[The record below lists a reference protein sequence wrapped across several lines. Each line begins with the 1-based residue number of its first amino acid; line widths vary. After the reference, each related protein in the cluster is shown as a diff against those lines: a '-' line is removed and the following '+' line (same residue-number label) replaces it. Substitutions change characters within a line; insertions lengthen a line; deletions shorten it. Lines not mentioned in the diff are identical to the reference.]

1 MKKTDKEVKKNAK
14 LIKSSKN
21 ILLILGVIYF
31 LITIL
36 AVVSYV
42 SKMNSIS
49 TTAVTFMSVLS
60 SIWWQI
66 LMIILFV
73 ITYIMYSKKEFMGAL
88 LELVMG
94 LSMLANIVV
103 SVILMG
109 ANILAILIELI
120 YPFVLA
126 CHSLLVIKKIRS
138 R

>member
-1 MKKTDKEVKKNAK
+1 MNKVNKKKNK
-14 LIKSSKN
+14 EKRVNSSKN

-49 TTAVTFMSVLS
+49 TTEVTFMSVLS

-66 LMIILFV
+66 LMIILFAVTYV
-73 ITYIMYSKKEFMGAL
+73 IYNKNEFLGVL
-88 LELVMG
+88 LELVIG
-94 LSMLANIVV
+94 LSMLANILV

-109 ANILAILIELI
+109 ANLIAILIELI
-120 YPFVLA
+120 YPFVLVS
-126 CHSLLVIKKIRS
+126 HSLLVIKKIKK
-138 R
+138 

>member
-1 MKKTDKEVKKNAK
+1 MQKTDKEVKKNTK

-21 ILLILGVIYF
+21 ILLVLGLIYF

-36 AVVSYV
+36 ALVSYV
-42 SKMNSIS
+42 SKMNNIS
-49 TTAVTFMSVLS
+49 TTDVTFMSVLS

-66 LMIILFV
+66 LMIILFAV
-73 ITYIMYSKKEFMGAL
+73 TYVMYNKKEFMGAL

-109 ANILAILIELI
+109 ANIFAILIELI
-120 YPFVLA
+120 YPFVLV
-126 CHSLLVIKKIRS
+126 CHSLLVIKKIKS

>member
-1 MKKTDKEVKKNAK
+1 MQKTDKEVKKNTK

-21 ILLILGVIYF
+21 ILLVLGLIYF

-36 AVVSYV
+36 ALVSYV

-49 TTAVTFMSVLS
+49 TTDVTFMSVLS

-66 LMIILFV
+66 LMIILFAV
-73 ITYIMYSKKEFMGAL
+73 TYVMYNKKEFMGAL

-109 ANILAILIELI
+109 ANISAILIELI
-120 YPFVLA
+120 YPFVLV
-126 CHSLLVIKKIRS
+126 CHSLLVIKKTKK
-138 R
+138 

>member
-1 MKKTDKEVKKNAK
+1 MNKVNKKKNK
-14 LIKSSKN
+14 EKRVNSSKN

-36 AVVSYV
+36 AVISYV

-49 TTAVTFMSVLS
+49 TTEVTFMSVLS

-73 ITYIMYSKKEFMGAL
+73 VTYVIYNKNEFLGVL
-88 LELVMG
+88 LELVIG
-94 LSMLANIVV
+94 LSMLANILV

-109 ANILAILIELI
+109 ANLIAILIELI
-120 YPFVLA
+120 YPFVLVS
-126 CHSLLVIKKIRS
+126 HSLLVIKKIKK
-138 R
+138 

>member
-1 MKKTDKEVKKNAK
+1 MQKTDKEVKKNIK

-21 ILLILGVIYF
+21 ILLVLGLIYF

-36 AVVSYV
+36 ALVSYV

-49 TTAVTFMSVLS
+49 TTDVTFMSVLS

-66 LMIILFV
+66 LMIILFAV
-73 ITYIMYSKKEFMGAL
+73 TYVMYNKKEFMGAL

-109 ANILAILIELI
+109 ANVFAILIELI
-120 YPFVLA
+120 YPFVLV
-126 CHSLLVIKKIRS
+126 CHSLLVIKKIKS

>member
-1 MKKTDKEVKKNAK
+1 MNKVNKEKNK
-14 LIKSSKN
+14 EKRVKSSKN

-49 TTAVTFMSVLS
+49 TTEVTFMSVLS

-66 LMIILFV
+66 LMIILFAVTYV
-73 ITYIMYSKKEFMGAL
+73 IYNKNEFLGVL
-88 LELVMG
+88 LELVIG
-94 LSMLANIVV
+94 LSMLANILV

-109 ANILAILIELI
+109 ANLIAILIELI
-120 YPFVLA
+120 YPFILVS
-126 CHSLLVIKKIRS
+126 HSLLVIKKIKK
-138 R
+138 

>member
-1 MKKTDKEVKKNAK
+1 MNKVNKEKNK
-14 LIKSSKN
+14 EKRVNSSKN

-49 TTAVTFMSVLS
+49 TTEVTFMSVLS

-73 ITYIMYSKKEFMGAL
+73 VTYVIYNKNEFLGVL
-88 LELVMG
+88 LELVIG
-94 LSMLANIVV
+94 LSMLANILV

-109 ANILAILIELI
+109 ANLIAILIELI
-120 YPFVLA
+120 YPFILVS
-126 CHSLLVIKKIRS
+126 HSLLVIKRIKK
-138 R
+138 

>member
-1 MKKTDKEVKKNAK
+1 MQKTDKEVKKNIK

-21 ILLILGVIYF
+21 ILLVLGLIYF

-36 AVVSYV
+36 ALVSYV
-42 SKMNSIS
+42 SKMNNIS
-49 TTAVTFMSVLS
+49 TTDVTFMSVLS

-66 LMIILFV
+66 LMIILFAV
-73 ITYIMYSKKEFMGAL
+73 TYVMYNKKEFMGAL

-109 ANILAILIELI
+109 ANVFAILIELI
-120 YPFVLA
+120 YPFVLV
-126 CHSLLVIKKIRS
+126 CHSLLVIKKIKS

>member
-1 MKKTDKEVKKNAK
+1 MQKTDKEVKKNTK

-21 ILLILGVIYF
+21 ILLILGLIYF

-36 AVVSYV
+36 ALVSYV

-49 TTAVTFMSVLS
+49 TTDVTFMSVLS

-66 LMIILFV
+66 LMIILFAV
-73 ITYIMYSKKEFMGAL
+73 TYAMYNRKEFMGAL

-109 ANILAILIELI
+109 ANVFAILIELI
-120 YPFVLA
+120 YPFVLV
-126 CHSLLVIKKIRS
+126 CHSLLVIKKIKS

>member
-1 MKKTDKEVKKNAK
+1 MNKVNKEKNK
-14 LIKSSKN
+14 EKRVNSSKN

-49 TTAVTFMSVLS
+49 TTEVTFMSVLS

-66 LMIILFV
+66 LMIILFAVTYV
-73 ITYIMYSKKEFMGAL
+73 IYNKNEFLGVL
-88 LELVMG
+88 LELVIG
-94 LSMLANIVV
+94 LSMLANILV

-109 ANILAILIELI
+109 ANLIAILIELI
-120 YPFVLA
+120 YPFVLVS
-126 CHSLLVIKKIRS
+126 HSLLVIKKIKK
-138 R
+138 